1 MGKEKLFPSPPIG
14 EEKVFPLPTLGSWAG
29 ACKLTDK
36 RQINKRSKCLVTG
49 AAHMQETLSDEL
61 LEGVV
66 TTEGLY
72 SIFTEER

>member
-1 MGKEKLFPSPPIG
+1 MGWGMQINWQK
-14 EEKVFPLPTLGSWAG
+14 T
-29 ACKLTDK
+29 
-36 RQINKRSKCLVTG
+36 INKRSKRFVTG